1 MNGAGPV
8 KYGIISYYT
17 NMLLCRITCM
27 VLLKSVIQMRGGN
40 VSGCSV
46 AEQFGKP
53 TTNTI
58 PSIVRGFKS
67 TVTKQ
72 INIVRST
79 PGSPVWQRGYHE
91 HIIRNEKAYTKI
103 SEYIIYNPE
112 KWMEDKYY
120 VD

>member
-1 MNGAGPV
+1 MH
-8 KYGIISYYT
+8 GIVEISDS
-17 NMLLCRITCM
+17 NA
-27 VLLKSVIQMRGGN
+27 GGN